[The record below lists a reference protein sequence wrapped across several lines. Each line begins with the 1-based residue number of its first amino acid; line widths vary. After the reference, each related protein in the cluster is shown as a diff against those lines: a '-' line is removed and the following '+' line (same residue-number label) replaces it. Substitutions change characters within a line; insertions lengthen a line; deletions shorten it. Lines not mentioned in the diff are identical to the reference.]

1 MWDDGNF
8 NLSTDTEEMNEKS
21 FLLHIEV
28 SEIQSQIK
36 GVFKATKFELDQETK
51 TQVNC
56 NLDNNNDALTVK

>member
-8 NLSTDTEEMNEKS
+8 NLSTDAEEINEKG

-28 SEIQSQIK
+28 SEIQSEIK
-36 GVFKATKFELDQETK
+36 GAFEATVFELDQQTK